1 MTAAGP
7 SQHTAATGSESVRP
21 LPILRDMPAA
31 TPSGRRLGG
40 AVLAYLVTVTL
51 LITWAPFDFAARPQ
65 HGLTSLWTWSDLL
78 LNVLMFVPL
87 GFLWQAAT
95 REARGEPRV
104 ATGTH
109 RAVLPAFLVGA
120 LLSGII
126 ETGQLFLADR
136 FTSLLDVLSN
146 AVGAMLGAWALR
158 RLQSRLQVTSGTVR
172 ALALDLPLSGVIVLL
187 LPLLWTWSVGD
198 DGPARTPLLWMAAYT
213 GGVLIGS
220 VHGSYL
226 STSSRARDASVAA
239 TAWLLVGAMP
249 TVLRSPS
256 HEVLLHSLGAALLA
270 ALVSGWRSDRAARQR
285 RIDGTQRVE
294 YRALR
299 LAMPTFAVYLTLC
312 ALWPLTA
319 IDGLWRAAWMLAPA
333 ATALSRGL
341 LLSSLAHLAAFT
353 VVGYVTAEFHGR
365 DNQRFVASWPRVV
378 RTVVP
383 LAILLE
389 WARGWNATIGASGI
403 VFALAVASG
412 LFGGWLYHLQ
422 RDHVRALR
430 ERSVTGAVDGSAIGA
445 GGRAFERDPFDV
457 PLAVKSPA

>member
-1 MTAAGP
+1 
-7 SQHTAATGSESVRP
+7 V
-21 LPILRDMPAA
+21 
-31 TPSGRRLGG
+31 
-40 AVLAYLVTVTL
+40 V
-51 LITWAPFDFAARPQ
+51 
-65 HGLTSLWTWSDLL
+65 
-78 LNVLMFVPL
+78 
-87 GFLWQAAT
+87 
-95 REARGEPRV
+95 
-104 ATGTH
+104 
-109 RAVLPAFLVGA
+109 PAFLAGA

-126 ETGQLFLADR
+126 ECGQLFLAGR
-136 FTSLLDVLSN
+136 YTSLLDVLSN
-146 AVGAMLGAWALR
+146 AVGAMLGAWVLQRLR
-158 RLQSRLQVTSGTVR
+158 SRLEVTSGTVR

-187 LPLLWTWSVGD
+187 LPLLWTWSLGD
-198 DGPARTPLLWMAAYT
+198 DGAARTPLLWMAACT

-239 TAWLLVGAMP
+239 TVWLLVGAMP

-256 HEVLLHSLGAALLA
+256 QEVLLHTLGAALLA
-270 ALVSGWRSDRAARQR
+270 ALLSGWRSDRAARQR

-299 LAMPTFAVYLTLC
+299 LAMPTFTVYLTLC

-319 IDGLWRAAWMLAPA
+319 IDGVWRAAWMLAPA
-333 ATALSRGL
+333 ASALSRGL

-365 DNQRFVASWPRVV
+365 DNQRFVTSWPRVV

-389 WARGWNATIGASGI
+389 WARGWNAMIGASGI
-403 VFALAVASG
+403 VFALAVGSG
-412 LFGGWLYHLQ
+412 VFGGWLYHLQ

-430 ERSVTGAVDGSAIGA
+430 ERSASDAVNGSGIGTGDRVV
-445 GGRAFERDPFDV
+445 ERDAFDV